1 MSDELRAAAE
11 RFDVWSFLRDVLRR
25 GAAIDHGC
33 TASGEGYEVYSAR
46 LDAAARRLADQLRP
60 HLADR
65 PADDGEPVTE
75 EWLRSVGFVRM
86 QQPAAG
92 NDMILRNEAGNCVT
106 YYPARRGDPA
116 GPLWG
121 VVGEWLPKPLRPA
134 TRGDVRRLLLA
145 LGITPTPKG

>member
-65 PADDGEPVTE
+65 PADDAEPVTE
-75 EWLRSVGFVRM
+75 EWLRVVSPGPFRNGVGWPIACDATGGPVLYCVCTPGVPFDWYLCGHNRLLGLPD
-86 QQPAAG
+86 QP
-92 NDMILRNEAGNCVT
+92 
-106 YYPARRGDPA
+106 
-116 GPLWG
+116 
-121 VVGEWLPKPLRPA
+121 
-134 TRGDVRRLLLA
+134 TRGHVRRLLIT

>member
-33 TASGEGYEVYSAR
+33 AASGEGYEVYSAR

-65 PADDGEPVTE
+65 PADDAEPVTMDR
-75 EWLRSVGFVRM
+75 LLTVGFHDLQDGSLGIDVGYDT
-86 QQPAAG
+86 ATIVTDTKTWSLVS
-92 NDMILRNEAGNCVT
+92 ND
-106 YYPARRGDPA
+106 GDGIGIRP
-116 GPLWG
+116 
-121 VVGEWLPKPLRPA
+121 PKDM
-134 TRGDVRRLLLA
+134 GDVRRLLLA

>member
-65 PADDGEPVTE
+65 PADDAEPVTGT
-75 EWLRSVGFVRM
+75 WLFSLGF
-86 QQPAAG
+86 
-92 NDMILRNEAGNCVT
+92 
-106 YYPARRGDPA
+106 
-116 GPLWG
+116 
-121 VVGEWLPKPLRPA
+121 RPA
-134 TRGDVRRLLLA
+134 WGHPYCFNANGIDVRCTADELVIATRTDELWTHDRPTRGHVRRLLLA

>member
-1 MSDELRAAAE
+1 MSDELRAAIVRVRLCQQEGPDVAYPNAKGGEYIRDMDTLTEAYLAE
-11 RFDVWSFLRDVLRR
+11 
-25 GAAIDHGC
+25 H
-33 TASGEGYEVYSAR
+33 
-46 LDAAARRLADQLRP
+46 
-60 HLADR
+60 

-92 NDMILRNEAGNCVT
+92 NDMILRNEAGNCLT